1 MSKLAT
7 RELAGP
13 PAECSIRLQTEL
25 LAWLGRESRIRG
37 HVRARTRDLA
47 MSAIAPGEQL
57 LFAEFGTLAL
67 YDSLDES
74 RPMTRA
80 FQLAPVPEYALLS
93 GDALIVATEQRL
105 LVGTEGDDGSAE
117 VHLAVPY
124 PQITAV
130 TRPDSSLSARRRELL
145 SRSRLAGTSTPHIGD
160 VHPPVEIRG
169 ENETIVLLL
178 SPDHADDLFAAILQR
193 SNVPVLPALPAE

>member
-1 MSKLAT
+1 
-7 RELAGP
+7 
-13 PAECSIRLQTEL
+13 
-25 LAWLGRESRIRG
+25 
-37 HVRARTRDLA
+37 

-67 YDSLDES
+67 YGSLDES

-117 VHLAVPY
+117 VHLAVSY

-130 TRPDSSLSARRRELL
+130 TRPDTSPSARSRELS
-145 SRSRLAGTSTPHIGD
+145 SRFRLAGPSTPHIGD
-160 VHPPVEIRG
+160 VHPPLEIRG
-169 ENETIVLLL
+169 ENETIVLEL
-178 SPDHADDLFAAILQR
+178 SPDHADELFALVLTHSDAR
-193 SNVPVLPALPAE
+193 VLPALPAE